1 MSEDVNLKI
10 SQFMDNELEH
20 DDALKL
26 LNTLADQPQLQHK
39 LNRYTAISQALKSQV
54 YIDIK
59 AGFSENIAECIQKE
73 LAADLEKPVPF
84 KQTYH
89 WLALA
94 VSLVIIAVIVGQ
106 SFNSQL
112 AIPSATIEMAQQW
125 LPEQSDLNKR
135 ISLYLKEHSRGVY
148 AESEADVKPFAKATT
163 YKQK

>member
-1 MSEDVNLKI
+1 
-10 SQFMDNELEH
+10 MDNELEH

-26 LNTLADQPQLQHK
+26 LNTLAAQPQLQHK

-54 YIDIK
+54 YIDLK
-59 AGFSENIAECIQKE
+59 VGFSENIAECIQKE
-73 LAADLEKPVPF
+73 LAPDLEKPELF

-94 VSLVIIAVIVGQ
+94 VSLAIIAVIVGQ

-112 AIPSATIEMAQQW
+112 AIPSATIELAQHW

-135 ISLYLKEHSRGVY
+135 ISLYLKEHSLGVY

>member
-1 MSEDVNLKI
+1 MSEDINLKI

-26 LNTLADQPQLQHK
+26 LNTLAAQPQLQHK

-54 YIDIK
+54 YIDLK
-59 AGFSENIAECIQKE
+59 VGFSENIAECIQKE
-73 LAADLEKPVPF
+73 LAPDLEKPELF

-94 VSLVIIAVIVGQ
+94 VSLAIIAVIVGQ

-112 AIPSATIEMAQQW
+112 AIPSTTIELAQHW

-135 ISLYLKEHSRGVY
+135 ISLYLKEHSLGVY

>member
-1 MSEDVNLKI
+1 
-10 SQFMDNELEH
+10 MDNELEH

-54 YIDIK
+54 YIEIK
-59 AGFSENIAECIQKE
+59 AGFSENISECIKKE
-73 LAADLEKPVPF
+73 LAPDLDKPVPF
-84 KQTYH
+84 KQVYH

-94 VSLVIIAVIVGQ
+94 VSFAIIAVIVGQ

-112 AIPSATIEMAQQW
+112 AIPKATIQMAQHW
-125 LPEQSDLNKR
+125 LPEQSDLNKQ

-148 AESEADVKPFAKATT
+148 AESEAYVKPFTKATT
-163 YKQK
+163 YMQK

>member
-1 MSEDVNLKI
+1 
-10 SQFMDNELEH
+10 MDNELEH

-26 LNTLADQPQLQHK
+26 LNTLAAQPQLQHK

-54 YIDIK
+54 YIDLK
-59 AGFSENIAECIQKE
+59 VGFSENIAECIQKE
-73 LAADLEKPVPF
+73 LAADLEKPVLF

-94 VSLVIIAVIVGQ
+94 VSLAIIAVIVGQ

-112 AIPSATIEMAQQW
+112 AIPSTTIELAQHW

-135 ISLYLKEHSRGVY
+135 ISLYLKEHSLGVY